1 MFFLILPFEWWLP
14 ARRYERLNH
23 YVMGFV
29 YSPLL
34 LVTAW
39 AETRQAHAIKRNR
52 QRGEED
58 DDTTEEWE
66 QPLLLDAD
74 DDDNQRQHHRQPD
87 GNSHQQ
93 QQLQQQAAD
102 GADGRSGSGSWAAT
116 CRAAKPNFE
125 VEPAVLEVRELK
137 AQLAQVQQAL
147 EKLVNK
153 DKEE

>member
-1 MFFLILPFEWWLP
+1 
-14 ARRYERLNH
+14 
-23 YVMGFV
+23 MGIV

-39 AETRQAHAIKRNR
+39 AESRQAHAIKRNR

-74 DDDNQRQHHRQPD
+74 DNQHRRQPD

-93 QQLQQQAAD
+93 QLAAD
-102 GADGRSGSGSWAAT
+102 GGVGGDGSGSWAAT

-153 DKEE
+153 DKE